1 MLYIS
6 HFGILLHEKSIFLY
20 HPTVRERFRKTGA
33 QQEVEMIRLEN

>member
-6 HFGILLHEKSIFLY
+6 YFGILLDEKSIFLY
-20 HPTVRERFRKTGA
+20 YPTVRGRFRKTGA